1 MRLELISNLPETTQ
15 AEVDFNSDL
24 LSKTLSLL
32 LMLHKLSGM
41 QIIVGG
47 KGVVHNEVPRPQP

>member
-24 LSKTLSLL
+24 LSKTLL